1 MKKATPRNNDVMRNG
16 VYQPKELTNP
26 PVRPGSQDALKIPS
40 IINGSY
46 HYRNGKK
53 EKLK

>member
-1 MKKATPRNNDVMRNG
+1 MKAKPRNNDVMKNG

-26 PVRPGSQDALKIPS
+26 PVRQGAQDALKIPS

-46 HYRNGKK
+46 HHRDGRK